1 MKRPDL
7 EIVTSR
13 EEELRLLSR
22 FVRDYGESHPHMKIL
37 EAGCG
42 RRWLLDLGDLRYTL
56 VGIDVDEDALKIRMN
71 ETKDLDDVMVGD
83 LRVVDIPSAEYDV
96 VFCSFVLEHIDGVR
110 EVLSN
115 FVRWVKADGLII
127 IRVPDRRSV
136 FGFVTRHT
144 PLWFHVLYRRL
155 LDGRNQSGVPG
166 YGPYPTV
173 YDEVLSPEGIREFC
187 LANDLEILGEYGM
200 ATFLTKQTAGARV
213 ERAAARL
220 IGALSMGRLAASH
233 SGLTYVLRRRRSA
246 TEESVGASR
255 EATGVV

>member
-1 MKRPDL
+1 M
-7 EIVTSR
+7 
-13 EEELRLLSR
+13 LSR
-22 FVRDYGESHPHMKIL
+22 VVRNYGASHPHMKIL

-42 RRWLLDLGDLRYTL
+42 RRWLLDLDDLKYTL
-56 VGIDVDEDALKIRMN
+56 VGIDVDEDALKIRMD
-71 ETKDLDDVMVGD
+71 ETKDLDDAMVGD
-83 LRVVDIPSAEYDV
+83 LRVIDIPDEEYYV
-96 VFCSFVLEHIDGVR
+96 IFCSFVLEHIDGVQ

-115 FVRWVKADGLII
+115 FVRWVKSDGLII

-173 YDEVLSPEGIREFC
+173 YDKVLSPEGIREFC
-187 LANDLEILGEYGM
+187 LVNDLDILGEYGM

-220 IGALSMGRLAASH
+220 IGTLSMGRLAASH
-233 SGLTYVLRRRRSA
+233 SGLTYVIRKRRIVTDASI
-246 TEESVGASR
+246 GADR
-255 EATGVV
+255 AATGIV